1 MNVTLPNVPAAA
13 LARRVVKALVAR
25 GHSAYLA
32 GGCVRDLL
40 LYRTPKDYDVA
51 TSAKPELVEAAFEK
65 TVAVGKSFGVIT
77 VLGES
82 ASVQVEVATFR
93 HDGPYTD
100 GRHPDSVRF
109 TNAEEDALRRDFT
122 INALFLEP
130 ETGEVIDFVNG
141 VRDLEAKIIRA
152 VGDPAVR
159 FHEDK
164 LRLLRALR
172 FACALG
178 FDIDD
183 ETLEAVTRM
192 APQVTVCS
200 RERIREELHKMLTN
214 IGRGRALRLLIE
226 TGLLKAT
233 LPDVDALSA
242 PAFARAGTMLDALT
256 NPPALP
262 VSWAALLLDLG
273 AIKAAEVL
281 TGLRC
286 ANELISRVQGLIAD
300 APHVARLETL
310 RIAAQKRL
318 LRKDGVEEDLELL
331 RARAVAGE
339 LETAAAKRA
348 PQILAQRKSEGL
360 WPKVPL
366 NGNDLAAMGIKQGP
380 VYKEI
385 LSALEDE
392 VLEGRCLTREGSLEF
407 VEQRRPPGA

>member
-13 LARRVVKALVAR
+13 LARRVVKTLVAR
-25 GHSAYLA
+25 GHTAYLA

-40 LYRTPKDYDVA
+40 LHRTPKDYDVA

-93 HDGPYTD
+93 HDGPYSD

-130 ETGEVIDFVNG
+130 ESGEVIDYVNG

-164 LRLLRALR
+164 LRLLRAIR
-172 FACALG
+172 FACALN

-183 ETLEAVTRM
+183 ETLDAVKRM
-192 APQVTVCS
+192 APQIAVCS
-200 RERIREELHKMLTN
+200 KERIRAELDKMLTN
-214 IGRGRALRLLIE
+214 IGRGWALRLLLD
-226 TGLLKAT
+226 TGLLAAV
-233 LPDVDALSA
+233 LPELAALPPESL
-242 PAFARAGTMLDALT
+242 ARTGACLDLIG
-256 NPPALP
+256 NPPAPPLA
-262 VSWAALLLDLG
+262 WAVLLFDLG
-273 AIKAAEVL
+273 AQAAENAL
-281 TGLRC
+281 HELKC
-286 ANELISRVQGLIAD
+286 ANDLIARVKSLIAD
-300 APHVARLETL
+300 APQ
-310 RIAAQKRL
+310 IAALESLGIAQQKRL
-318 LRKDGVEEDLELL
+318 LRKTGIDEDLELL
-331 RARAVAGE
+331 RVRAIAG
-339 LETAAAKRA
+339 AAQASAAKRA
-348 PQILAQRKSEGL
+348 PQLLALRKAEGL

-380 VYKEI
+380 IFKD
-385 LSALEDE
+385 LLNALENE
-392 VLEGRCLTREGSLEF
+392 ALEGRCLSKDAAVEF
-407 VEQRRPPGA
+407 IERRKPRS

>member
-13 LARRVVKALVAR
+13 LARRVVKTLVAR

-40 LYRTPKDYDVA
+40 LHRTPKDYDVA
-51 TSAKPELVEAAFEK
+51 TSAKPELVVAAFEK

-82 ASVQVEVATFR
+82 ASVQVEIATFR
-93 HDGPYTD
+93 HDGPYSD

-130 ETGEVIDFVNG
+130 ESGEVIDYVSG

-164 LRLLRALR
+164 LRLLRAIR
-172 FACALG
+172 FACALN

-183 ETLEAVTRM
+183 ETLDAIKRM
-192 APQVTVCS
+192 APQIAVCS
-200 RERIREELHKMLTN
+200 KERIRAELDKMLTN
-214 IGRGRALRLLIE
+214 IGRGWALRLLLE
-226 TGLLKAT
+226 TGLLAAV
-233 LPDVDALSA
+233 LPPIAALA
-242 PAFARAGTMLDALT
+242 PESLSRAGTCLDLLG
-256 NPPALP
+256 NPPPLAL
-262 VSWAALLLDLG
+262 SWAVLLFELG
-273 AIKAAEVL
+273 APAAVNTLHEL
-281 TGLRC
+281 KC
-286 ANELISRVQGLIAD
+286 ANDLIARVNALIAD
-300 APHVARLETL
+300 APQLAALESLGVAQ
-310 RIAAQKRL
+310 QKRL
-318 LRKDGVEEDLELL
+318 LRKSGIEEDLELL
-331 RARAVAGE
+331 RVRAIAG
-339 LETAAAKRA
+339 AAPASAAKRA
-348 PQILAQRKSEGL
+348 PQILAQRKAEGL

-380 VYKEI
+380 IFKE
-385 LSALEDE
+385 LLNALENE
-392 VLEGRCLTREGSLEF
+392 VLEGRCLTKEEAREF
-407 VEQRRPPGA
+407 VEQRKPRA

>member
-1 MNVTLPNVPAAA
+1 MNVTLPNVPAAS
-13 LARRVVKALVAR
+13 LARRVVKTLVGR

-40 LYRTPKDYDVA
+40 LHRTPKDYDVA
-51 TSAKPELVEAAFEK
+51 TSAKPEEVEAAFEK

-77 VLGES
+77 VIGES

-93 HDGPYTD
+93 HDGPYSD

-130 ETGEVIDFVNG
+130 ESGEVIDYVNG
-141 VRDLEAKIIRA
+141 VRDLEARLIRA

-164 LRLLRALR
+164 LRLLRAIR
-172 FACALG
+172 FACALA

-200 RERIREELHKMLTN
+200 RERIREELHKVLTN

-226 TGLLKAT
+226 AGLLKAT
-233 LPDVDALSA
+233 LPDVEALGA
-242 PAFARAGTMLDALT
+242 QAHARAGTMLDALT

-262 VSWAALLLDLG
+262 VSWATLLLDLG
-273 AIKAAEVL
+273 AASAAEVL

-286 ANELISRVQGLIAD
+286 ANELIARVQGLIAD
-300 APHVARLETL
+300 ASRMGKLDGLRVAE
-310 RIAAQKRL
+310 QKRL
-318 LRKDGVEEDLELL
+318 LRKSGIEDDLELL
-331 RARAVAGE
+331 RARAIAG
-339 LETAAAKRA
+339 LADTAAAKRA
-348 PQILAQRKSEGL
+348 PQILAARKAEGL

-366 NGNDLAAMGIKQGP
+366 NGNDLAAMGIKPGP
-380 VYKEI
+380 VFKQL

-392 VLEGRCLTREGSLEF
+392 VLEGRCQSKEEAERF
-407 VEQRRPPGA
+407 IKRVQAAP